1 MTGSLV
7 AIIGLTLTLIAAVF
21 GFGMRIGTLTER
33 VETQSR
39 QIESLGGKVDALNV
53 DFNGTRLEIMRLV
66 GSHLQNGGR

>member
-21 GFGMRIGTLTER
+21 GFGLRIGTLTER

-39 QIESLGGKVDALNV
+39 QIEALGGKVDSLTV
-53 DFNGTRLEIMRLV
+53 DFNGTRLEIMRLL
-66 GSHLQNGGR
+66 GSHISDGR